1 MTGGVRMPIRLL
13 LCVTVLALSACGLTD
28 MMDPY
33 KREGMWRPNNANEDN
48 LRAMVAS
55 PSDLVRGVSSNGSD
69 GQQAAAALDRARE
82 DKMRRLPDSALAKVT
97 PVSSGSGTQGSQ

>member
-1 MTGGVRMPIRLL
+1 MPIRLL
-13 LCVTVLALSACGLTD
+13 LCVAVLGLGSCGLTD

-33 KREGMWRPNNANEDN
+33 QREGMWRPNNANEDN

-69 GQQAAAALDRARE
+69 GQQAAAALDRVRN
-82 DKMRRLPDSALAKVT
+82 DKMRILPDSAIAKVT
-97 PVSSGSGTQGSQ
+97 PVSSGSSGTQGSQ